1 MEIWSSFLWFLISA
15 HMVSF
20 RICNKTAVAL
30 RQWPLYAAN
39 RCRYTAAATA
49 AAWIAFVQQ
58 VFPLNNSNNREEIVV
73 AGVAVLLLQ
82 LLLLR
87 LLLLLLLPAAVE
99 VEAVITI

>member
-1 MEIWSSFLWFLISA
+1 
-15 HMVSF
+15 MVPF
-20 RICNKTAVAL
+20 RFCNKTAVAL

-82 LLLLR
+82 LLLLQLL